1 MVRFSAR
8 CYGPQPMEERTFD
21 GVDQPLAGYV
31 WRPSGSPKAAL
42 QIAHGM
48 AEHAKRYDHVA
59 RAFTDAG
66 YLVFAHDHRGHG
78 GSIQTT
84 PGDMGSDDT
93 WNKAVRE
100 LHLVNRAM
108 ADETELPIAMLAH
121 SMGSFMAQQLLWQFP
136 EDVFAMAL
144 SGSNGKP
151 PAIAAAG
158 RVVTRIERLRLG
170 GHRPSALLQKLS
182 FGDFNKGFEGRTEF
196 DWLSRD
202 PAEVDAYVGDPLC
215 GFALSVQSWLDMLD
229 ALGALTAPAN
239 VSRILVDLPIYAFA
253 GDRDPV
259 SAGGEG
265 VTRLVETYRAAGLT
279 NVEIR
284 LYPGG
289 RHETL
294 NETNRDEVIADLLRW
309 VEASFSARA

>member
-1 MVRFSAR
+1 
-8 CYGPQPMEERTFD
+8 MEERTFQ
-21 GVDQPLAGYV
+21 GVDQELGGYV
-31 WRPSGSPKAAL
+31 WRPTAEPKAAL

-48 AEHAKRYDHVA
+48 AEHAARYDHVA
-59 RAFTDAG
+59 RAFVDAG

-78 GSIQTT
+78 KSCAGA
-84 PGDMGSDDT
+84 PGDMGGEDT
-93 WNKAVRE
+93 WNNAVRD
-100 LHLVNRAM
+100 LHLVNRAI
-108 ADETELPIAMLAH
+108 AEETGLRIALLGH
-121 SMGSFMAQQLLWQFP
+121 SMGSFMAQQLLWQHP
-136 EDVFAMAL
+136 DDAFAVAL

-158 RVVTRIERLRLG
+158 RLVTRIERLRLG

-202 PAEVDAYVGDPLC
+202 PEQVDRYVADPLC
-215 GFALSVQSWLDMLD
+215 GFAISVQSWLDMLD
-229 ALGALTAPAN
+229 ALGSLTAPASL
-239 VSRILVDLPIYAFA
+239 SRIPESKPIYAFA

-259 SAGGEG
+259 SQGGVG
-265 VTRLVETYRAAGLT
+265 VTRLVEAYRAAGLT
-279 NVEIR
+279 QVEIR

-294 NETNRDEVIADLLRW
+294 NETNRDEVIADLLAW
-309 VEASFSARA
+309 VEAQL

>member
-1 MVRFSAR
+1 
-8 CYGPQPMEERTFD
+8 MENRTFQ
-21 GVDQPLAGYV
+21 GVDRELAGYV
-31 WRPSGSPKAAL
+31 WRPSAKPKAAL

-59 RAFTDAG
+59 RAFVDAG

-84 PGDMGSDDT
+84 PGDMGEQDT
-93 WNKAVRE
+93 WNGAVRD
-100 LHLVNRAM
+100 LHRVNRAI
-108 ADETELPIAMLAH
+108 AEETGLPIAMLAH
-121 SMGSFMAQQLLWQFP
+121 SMGSFMAQQLLWQHP
-136 EDVFAMAL
+136 DDVFAMAL

-158 RVVTRIERLRLG
+158 RVLTRIERMRLG
-170 GHRPSALLQKLS
+170 GHRTSALLQKAS
-182 FGDFNKGFEGRTEF
+182 FGDFNKGFEGRTDF

-202 PAEVDAYVGDPLC
+202 PAEVDKYVADPLC
-215 GFALSVQSWLDMLD
+215 GFAISVQSWLDMLD

-239 VSRILVDLPIYAFA
+239 LSRIPKDQPIYAFS

-259 SAGGEG
+259 SQGGVG
-265 VTRLVETYRAAGLT
+265 VTRLVEAYRAAGLT
-279 NVEIR
+279 RVEIR

-294 NETNRDEVIADLLRW
+294 NETNKGEVIADLLGW
-309 VEASFSARA
+309 VEAQL